1 MFPFESLRSAGASS
15 FASPNRTAQRARMSK
30 RPAETAAEDFLVS
43 GLPEDHGVLSPNPQ
57 QPPSGAQTNPQQES
71 PNQAQMPTTT
81 TTTPGS
87 ANKKARTWERHRW
100 SFEHD
105 DALFDEVSPTCPI
118 RFAILLFVI
127 FLPGHWFRGFSLP
140 KGAGSL
146 MTRKPSQ
153 RDDVKNGGYVNSVV
167 HRA

>member
-1 MFPFESLRSAGASS
+1 
-15 FASPNRTAQRARMSK
+15 MSK

-105 DALFDEVSPTCPI
+105 DALFDEVSPRRPI
-118 RFAILLFVI
+118 DSRSSYLRSFAWALVS
-127 FLPGHWFRGFSLP
+127 WFSLP
-140 KGAGSL
+140 KELDS
-146 MTRKPSQ
+146 
-153 RDDVKNGGYVNSVV
+153 
-167 HRA
+167 

>member
-1 MFPFESLRSAGASS
+1 
-15 FASPNRTAQRARMSK
+15 MSK

-57 QPPSGAQTNPQQES
+57 QPPSGAQTNPQQQES
-71 PNQAQMPTTT
+71 PNNAQMPTTT

-118 RFAILLFVI
+118 RFAIPHIFVI
-127 FLPGHWFRGFSLP
+127 FCLGTGF
-140 KGAGSL
+140 
-146 MTRKPSQ
+146 
-153 RDDVKNGGYVNSVV
+153 VV
-167 HRA
+167 FSPTKELDS